1 MVRSIRWYNFLVT
14 FRRGRTKNNMNKNR
28 LKLISKTN
36 WEQVDALSDSE
47 LRMAAALRF
56 YAEIHKAT

>member
-14 FRRGRTKNNMNKNR
+14 FRKGRTKNNMNKNR